1 MAFKS
6 LVTPNP
12 QFLIPSH
19 LFPRS
24 NFGGSPWGECRFVI
38 PFESFGLNEELGMK
52 VAASP
57 QIYILQRSCH
67 HNPELINLN
76 PEP

>member
-24 NFGGSPWGECRFVI
+24 NFGVSPWGVPLRDS
-38 PFESFGLNEELGMK
+38 FESFGLNEELGMK

>member
-1 MAFKS
+1 M
-6 LVTPNP
+6 
-12 QFLIPSH
+12 
-19 LFPRS
+19 
-24 NFGGSPWGECRFVI
+24 I

-67 HNPELINLN
+67 HNPELITLNLPSLQN
-76 PEP
+76 LFTNSYLFQGDKHAYLPYII